1 MQGTRGR
8 SPTQNRVWRLDQN
21 TGMEL
26 GKPKH
31 KKSPGNTE
39 SRAGVHAVME
49 DDAITNTET

>member
-1 MQGTRGR
+1 
-8 SPTQNRVWRLDQN
+8 
-21 TGMEL
+21 MEL

-49 DDAITNTET
+49 DDAITNAETMNALIMRG